1 MKITMIGTGAY
12 GLALALML
20 AKKEENNIIMWTE
33 NPKIEQEFKE
43 TGALNSILKGIKV
56 PSSISVTSSYEEA
69 MNNTDMIFFSSAAKF
84 VEDICDSIKPFYKTN
99 TPICIASKGIEEHSL
114 MLLSSVVKDKLNTNK
129 IVNISGPTF
138 AIDLARGEPSA
149 LAIAGLDKKA
159 LNKVK
164 NTLEND
170 TLKLRVSNDILGIQ
184 ICGSIK
190 NIIAIASGIVKGL
203 GYTESTQA
211 FLINESIHDIKYLI
225 KCLGGNPKTILSF
238 AGIGDLLLT
247 CTSTK
252 SRNFSFGYIIGSTK
266 DKEKIKEYLENNTV
280 EGYYT
285 LESMYRLIK
294 KNKIKLPIIDLI
306 YDIVMNDVDASEL
319 SEFLIKKD

>member
-1 MKITMIGTGAY
+1 MKIAVIGTGAY

-20 AKKEENNIIMWTE
+20 AKKEENKIMMWTE
-33 NPKIEQEFKE
+33 NEKVLKEFKE
-43 TGALNSILKGIKV
+43 TNALNSIFQDIAI
-56 PSSISVTSSYEEA
+56 PNNIDVTNSYEEVMKNA
-69 MNNTDMIFFSSAAKF
+69 NMIFITSAAKF
-84 VEDICDSIKPFYKTN
+84 VEEITLAIKPFYKNN

-114 MLLSSVVKDKLNTNK
+114 LLLSSIVKDILNTNK

-138 AIDLARGEPSA
+138 AIDLARNEPSA

-159 LNKVK
+159 LKTVK

-170 TLKLRVSNDILGIQ
+170 TLKLRESDDILGIQ
-184 ICGSIK
+184 ICGSVK

-225 KCLGGNPKTILSF
+225 KSLGGNPKTILSF

-252 SRNFSFGYIIGSTK
+252 SRNFSFGYVIGSTK
-266 DKEKIKEYLENNTV
+266 DKEKIEEFLNNNTV

-285 LESMYRLIK
+285 LESMYKLIK
-294 KNKIKLPIIDLI
+294 TKKIKLPLIDLI
-306 YDIVMNDVDASEL
+306 YDIVMNDVDPVKL
-319 SEFLIKKD
+319 TEFLIAKD

>member
-1 MKITMIGTGAY
+1 MKIAVIGTGAY
-12 GLALALML
+12 GLSLALML
-20 AKKEENNIIMWTE
+20 AKKENNDIVMWSE
-33 NPKIEQEFKE
+33 NPSVVKEFNDTK
-43 TGALNSILKGIKV
+43 ALNSILKDIEI
-56 PSSISVTSSYEEA
+56 PSNISVTNSYEEA
-69 MNNTDMIFFSSAAKF
+69 MHDANIIFITSAAKF
-84 VEDICDSIKPFYKTN
+84 VEDICLAIKPLYKNN

-114 MLLSSVVKDKLNTNK
+114 MLLSSVVREILETNK

-138 AIDLARGEPSA
+138 AIDLARNEPSA

-159 LNKVK
+159 LKQVK
-164 NTLEND
+164 NALEND
-170 TLKLRVSNDILGIQ
+170 TLKLRESNDILGIQ

-190 NIIAIASGIVKGL
+190 NVIAIASGIVKGL

-252 SRNFSFGYIIGSTK
+252 SRNFSFGYVIGSTK
-266 DKEKIKEYLENNTV
+266 DKKKIKEYLDNNTV

-285 LESMYRLIK
+285 LLSMYKLIK
-294 KNKIKLPIIDLI
+294 KKRIKLPIIDLI
-306 YDIVMNDVDASEL
+306 YDIVMNDVDASKL
-319 SEFLIKKD
+319 TEFLITKK

>member
-1 MKITMIGTGAY
+1 MKITMIGTGVY

-20 AKKEENNIIMWTE
+20 AKKEKHNITMWTE
-33 NPKIEQEFKE
+33 NEKVAEEFNS
-43 TGALNSILKGIKV
+43 TGKLESILKDIEIPKNINVTASIK
-56 PSSISVTSSYEEA
+56 EA
-69 MNNTDMIFFSSAAKF
+69 MKDTKMIFITSAAKY
-84 VEDICDSIKPFYKTN
+84 VKEICKAIKPYYKSSI
-99 TPICIASKGIEEHSL
+99 PICIASKGIEENTT
-114 MLLSSVVKDKLNTNK
+114 MLLSNVVKENLNTKK
-129 IVNISGPTF
+129 IANISGPTF
-138 AIDLARGEPSA
+138 AVDLARNEPSA
-149 LAIAGLDKKA
+149 LAIAGINKIALKTIKKA
-159 LNKVK
+159 
-164 NTLEND
+164 LEND
-170 TLKLRVSNDILGIQ
+170 TLKLRESSDILGIQ

-190 NIIAIASGIVKGL
+190 NIIAIAAGILKGL

-252 SRNFSFGYIIGSTK
+252 SRNFSFGYVIGSTK
-266 DKEKIKEYLENNTV
+266 DKQEIEKFLKNNTV

-306 YDIVMNDVDASEL
+306 YDIVMNDVDASKL
-319 SEFLIKKD
+319 AEFLIKKD

>member
-1 MKITMIGTGAY
+1 MIGTGAY

-20 AKKEENNIIMWTE
+20 SKKEDVSITMWSE
-33 NPKIEQEFKE
+33 NPRVVDEFNS
-43 TGALNSILKGIKV
+43 TGKLSSIINNVDV
-56 PSSISVTSSYEEA
+56 PSSINITTSYEEA
-69 MNNTDMIFFSSAAKF
+69 MKDAEMLFITSAAKY
-84 VEDICDSIKPFYKTN
+84 VEEICIDIKPFYKSN
-99 TPICIASKGIEEHSL
+99 IPICIASKGIEEHSL
-114 MLLSSVVKDKLNTNK
+114 MLLSSVVKDILNTNK
-129 IVNISGPTF
+129 ITTISGPTF
-138 AIDLARGEPSA
+138 AVDLARNEPSA
-149 LAIAGLDKKA
+149 LAIAGMDKKA

-164 NTLEND
+164 KTLEND
-170 TLKLRVSNDILGIQ
+170 TLKLRESNDLLGIQ

-252 SRNFSFGYIIGSTK
+252 SRNFSFGYVIGSTK
-266 DKEKIKEYLENNTV
+266 DKEKINEFLKNNTV

-285 LESMYRLIK
+285 LEAMYRLIK

-306 YDIVMNDVDASEL
+306 YDIVMNDVDASKL
-319 SEFLIKKD
+319 AEFLIEKA

>member
-1 MKITMIGTGAY
+1 MKIAMIGTGAY

-20 AKKEENNIIMWTE
+20 SKKEDVSITMWSE
-33 NPKIEQEFKE
+33 NPRVVDEFNS
-43 TGALNSILKGIKV
+43 TGKLSSIINNVDV
-56 PSSISVTSSYEEA
+56 PSSINITTSYEEA
-69 MNNTDMIFFSSAAKF
+69 MKDAEMLFITSAAKY
-84 VEDICDSIKPFYKTN
+84 VEEICIDIKPFYKSN
-99 TPICIASKGIEEHSL
+99 IPICIASKGIEEHSL
-114 MLLSSVVKDKLNTNK
+114 MLLSSVVKDILNTNK
-129 IVNISGPTF
+129 ITTISGPTF
-138 AIDLARGEPSA
+138 AVDLARNEPSA
-149 LAIAGLDKKA
+149 LAIAGMDKKA

-164 NTLEND
+164 KTLEND
-170 TLKLRVSNDILGIQ
+170 TLKLRESNDLLGIQ

-252 SRNFSFGYIIGSTK
+252 SRNFSFGYVIGSTK
-266 DKEKIKEYLENNTV
+266 DKEKINEFLKNNTV

-285 LESMYRLIK
+285 LEAMYRLIK

-306 YDIVMNDVDASEL
+306 YDIVMNDVDASKL
-319 SEFLIKKD
+319 AEFLIEKA

>member
-1 MKITMIGTGAY
+1 MKIAMIGTGAY

-20 AKKEENNIIMWTE
+20 AKKRENTITMWTE
-33 NPKIEQEFKE
+33 SSKVLEEFNS
-43 TGALNSILKGIKV
+43 TGKLDSILKDVAI
-56 PSSISVTSSYEEA
+56 PSSIKLTTSYEEA
-69 MNNTDMIFFSSAAKF
+69 MRDSNMLFLTSAAKY
-84 VEDICDSIKPFYKTN
+84 VEDVCIAIKPFYKN
-99 TPICIASKGIEEHSL
+99 EVPICIASKGIEEHSL
-114 MLLSSVVKDKLNTNK
+114 MLLSSVVKDTLSTNK

-138 AIDLARGEPSA
+138 AIDLARNEPSA
-149 LAIAGLDKKA
+149 LAIAGMDKKA
-159 LNKVK
+159 LKLVK
-164 NTLEND
+164 NTLETD
-170 TLKLRVSNDILGIQ
+170 TLKLRESNDILGIQ

-190 NIIAIASGIVKGL
+190 NIIAIAAGILKGL

-225 KCLGGNPKTILSF
+225 KSLGGNPKTILSF

-252 SRNFSFGYIIGSTK
+252 SRNFSFGYVIGSTK
-266 DKEKIKEYLENNTV
+266 NKKEIKKYLENNTV

-306 YDIVMNDVDASEL
+306 YDIVMNDVDASKL
-319 SEFLIKKD
+319 AEFLITKD

>member
-1 MKITMIGTGAY
+1 MKISVIGTGAY
-12 GLALALML
+12 GLSLALML
-20 AKKEENNIIMWTE
+20 AKKENNDIVMWSE
-33 NPKIEQEFKE
+33 NPSVVKEFKD
-43 TGALNSILKGIKV
+43 TKALNSILKNIEI
-56 PSSISVTSSYEEA
+56 PSNINVTNSYEEA
-69 MNNTDMIFFSSAAKF
+69 MNDAKMIKF
-84 VEDICDSIKPFYKTN
+84 VEDICLAIKPLYKSN
-99 TPICIASKGIEEHSL
+99 IPICIASKGIEEHSL
-114 MLLSSVVKDKLNTNK
+114 MLLSSVVRDILDTNK

-138 AIDLARGEPSA
+138 AIDLARNEPSA
-149 LAIAGLDKKA
+149 LAIAGLDKKT
-159 LNKVK
+159 LKLVK

-170 TLKLRVSNDILGIQ
+170 TLKLRESNDILGIQ

-252 SRNFSFGYIIGSTK
+252 SRNYSFGYVIGSTK
-266 DKEKIKEYLENNTV
+266 DKKKIKEFLDNNTV

-285 LESMYRLIK
+285 LLSMYKLIK
-294 KNKIKLPIIDLI
+294 KKRIKLPIIDLI
-306 YDIVMNDVDASEL
+306 YDIVMNDVEASKL
-319 SEFLIKKD
+319 TEFLITKK

>member
-1 MKITMIGTGAY
+1 VKIAVIGTGAY

-20 AKKEENNIIMWTE
+20 AKKEKNSIMMWTE
-33 NPKIEQEFKE
+33 NPQVVLEFKN
-43 TGALNSILKGIKV
+43 TKSLNSILKDIEI
-56 PSSISVTSSYEEA
+56 PSNIDVTDSYEEA
-69 MNNTDMIFFSSAAKF
+69 LKDAKMIFITSAAKF
-84 VEDICDSIKPFYKTN
+84 VEDICLAMKPFYKSN

-114 MLLSSVVKDKLNTNK
+114 MLLSSVVKEILDTNK

-138 AIDLARGEPSA
+138 AIDLARNEPSA
-149 LAIAGLDKKA
+149 LAIAGLDKRA
-159 LNKVK
+159 LKTVK

-184 ICGSIK
+184 ICGSVK
-190 NIIAIASGIVKGL
+190 NIIAIAAGIVKGL

-252 SRNFSFGYIIGSTK
+252 SRNFSFGYVIGSTK
-266 DKEKIKEYLENNTV
+266 DKNAIKKYLENNTV

-285 LESMYRLIK
+285 LESMYKLIK
-294 KNKIKLPIIDLI
+294 SKRIKMPIIDLI
-306 YDIVMNDVDASEL
+306 YDIVMNDVDASKL
-319 SEFLIKKD
+319 AEFLITKD